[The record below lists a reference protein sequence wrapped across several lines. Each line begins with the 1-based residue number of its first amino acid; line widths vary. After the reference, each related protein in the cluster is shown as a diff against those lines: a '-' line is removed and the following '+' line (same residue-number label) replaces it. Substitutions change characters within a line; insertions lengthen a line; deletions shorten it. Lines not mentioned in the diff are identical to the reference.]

1 MDAARAAQGHDTVG
15 AVSGFAIL
23 LAATTAA
30 FLWDGTG
37 DVPEFATRDARLVRE
52 RVMND
57 PQRPLYHFTML
68 DGDDVV
74 GLKRCVLGT

>member
-1 MDAARAAQGHDTVG
+1 M
-15 AVSGFAIL
+15 SGFTIL
-23 LAATTAA
+23 LAATTGA

-52 RVMND
+52 RVMTD

-68 DGDDVV
+68 DGDAMPGDSN
-74 GLKRCVLGT
+74 GAF